1 MATEPA
7 TDTELSV
14 TLSSPLSEWLEERA
28 TALGIDRRALLV
40 QLLETH
46 RRAAGLDS
54 EEFEALLSE
63 VATDEDSVV
72 ADRDDLEELEGRIDD
87 VDTALSE
94 HVEDL
99 RSRILQLK
107 DAVESSE
114 PTDHEHSE
122 IEALSRRVEALSTEL
137 EGVETGAD
145 ELASELEELS
155 SEFVSAEDRLATTET
170 RLHRMARVVLELK
183 QHTDRTAGSGEA
195 LNELRRTA
203 NRNGTT
209 AADCD
214 SCGEHLRIGLLTEA
228 ACPECGQEFADIE
241 QPSSILG
248 RFKNPRLIGP
258 AAAAAESEP
267 EPEPEDE

>member
-1 MATEPA
+1 M
-7 TDTELSV
+7 
-14 TLSSPLSEWLEERA
+14 
-28 TALGIDRRALLV
+28 LGWGYPPNI
-40 QLLETH
+40 TG
-46 RRAAGLDS
+46 GLDVHVGELFS
-54 EEFEALLSE
+54 GLRDEF
-63 VATDEDSVV
+63 
-72 ADRDDLEELEGRIDD
+72 D
-87 VDTALSE
+87 VDAKLVLPAE
-94 HVEDL
+94 LAPED
-99 RSRILQLK
+99 
-107 DAVESSE
+107 E
-114 PTDHEHSE
+114 PG
-122 IEALSRRVEALSTEL
+122 L

-170 RLHRMARVVLELK
+170 RLHRIARVVLELK

-228 ACPECGQEFADIE
+228 ACPECGQEFDDIE

-258 AAAAAESEP
+258 TPAAAESEP
-267 EPEPEDE
+267 EPEDE